1 MTSDNSLSVQVC
13 RWIHI
18 QKKVKMRSHFI
29 KSNKMQVHLNY
40 KENKT
45 GGIAEFQ
52 KMFPHRQKK

>member
-1 MTSDNSLSVQVC
+1 
-13 RWIHI
+13 
-18 QKKVKMRSHFI
+18 MRSHFI